1 MSKRWFAVRSV
12 FKFGEKKDGTNI
24 FEERVVLFR
33 AENEKEAFA
42 RAEDEAREYLD
53 EDDDEEMHPHL
64 ELYKIDDDVDDLDG
78 QEVWSFLTQS
88 DLEIEDHFDERFD
101 KAEYQ
106 IDEEE

>member
-42 RAEDEAREYLD
+42 RAEDPAETARA
-53 EDDDEEMHPHL
+53 
-64 ELYKIDDDVDDLDG
+64 
-78 QEVWSFLTQS
+78 FRAA
-88 DLEIEDHFDERFD
+88 F
-101 KAEYQ
+101 
-106 IDEEE
+106 